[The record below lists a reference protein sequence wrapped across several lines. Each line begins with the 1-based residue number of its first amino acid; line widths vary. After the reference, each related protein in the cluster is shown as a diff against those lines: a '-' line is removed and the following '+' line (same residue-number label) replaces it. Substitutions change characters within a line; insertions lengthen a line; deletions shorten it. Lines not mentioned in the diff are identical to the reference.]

1 MGIQTVSKIFFHHG
15 LPSISS
21 VSLSHFSL
29 YIKLRY
35 KLLQT
40 HSCLQYTPIKCNNK
54 ISVES
59 TLGNLQLKS
68 IIHPSSGVFLLH
80 KSFHTILCRLDSI
93 ILSRLHFLNIVYL
106 NITLESVNDRSVD
119 DKRVSIIVRVCYDSL
134 VDVEHCSVIK
144 NLLCVSGIVHSITI
158 LIEISV
164 DFVFLISYGVNCLL
178 YSVKVEQV
186 FEYGAHISTFSL
198 LL

>member
-80 KSFHTILCRLDSI
+80 KSFHALLCRLYSI
-93 ILSRLHFLNIVYL
+93 LLS
-106 NITLESVNDRSVD
+106 
-119 DKRVSIIVRVCYDSL
+119 
-134 VDVEHCSVIK
+134 
-144 NLLCVSGIVHSITI
+144 
-158 LIEISV
+158 EISV

-186 FEYGAHISTFSL
+186 FEYG
-198 LL
+198 

>member
-1 MGIQTVSKIFFHHG
+1 MNSVLLEKIKSSRNNEKVWVTIFAQSKKNRKMLSKCAFQCGSEWNLLFFFVLISLWVWIKLQHNFRVMQHILKMFKQYFKDFIQNVSKIFFHHG

-59 TLGNLQLKS
+59 TLGN
-68 IIHPSSGVFLLH
+68 
-80 KSFHTILCRLDSI
+80 
-93 ILSRLHFLNIVYL
+93 
-106 NITLESVNDRSVD
+106 
-119 DKRVSIIVRVCYDSL
+119 
-134 VDVEHCSVIK
+134 
-144 NLLCVSGIVHSITI
+144 
-158 LIEISV
+158 
-164 DFVFLISYGVNCLL
+164 
-178 YSVKVEQV
+178 
-186 FEYGAHISTFSL
+186 STRTFFI
-198 LL
+198 